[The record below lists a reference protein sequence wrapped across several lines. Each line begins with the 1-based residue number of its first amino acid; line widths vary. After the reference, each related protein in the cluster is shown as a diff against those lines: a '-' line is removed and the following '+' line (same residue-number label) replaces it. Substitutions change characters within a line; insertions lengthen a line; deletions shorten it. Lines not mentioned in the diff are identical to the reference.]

1 MSADNQ
7 KIAELQ
13 KAVTEM
19 QKTVAEMVEVLQRS
33 SHQSGSIMKTSIP
46 LTTTAQ
52 AFGRHAVKPHQKGRR
67 PYGELRQFVDAE
79 KPKQAREPI
88 PLSALLK
95 EGEEV
100 TMFVYVGD
108 TQISSERIRITLTST
123 FDGTNLNVKKCDAM
137 PSMVGMKTQK
147 PGEILYK
154 FIDELKNA
162 GHIKQAFSVAPWK
175 LCFVYRDGAPITL
188 NELRANMSK
197 SS

>member
-1 MSADNQ
+1 MSTDTQ

-19 QKTVAEMVEVLQRS
+19 QKTVAEMVAQLS

-67 PYGELRQFVDAE
+67 PYGELRQFTDAE
-79 KPKQAREPI
+79 KPKQVREPI

-95 EGEEV
+95 MGEEV

-108 TQISSERIRITLTST
+108 TQISSERIRTTLTST
-123 FDGTNLNVKKCDAM
+123 FDGTNLSVKKCDAM

-154 FIDELKNA
+154 FIEELKNA
-162 GHIKQAFSVAPWK
+162 GQIKRAFSVAPWK
-175 LCFVYRDGAPITL
+175 LCFVQRDGVVLTL
-188 NELRANMSK
+188 DELRANLGQSK
-197 SS
+197 